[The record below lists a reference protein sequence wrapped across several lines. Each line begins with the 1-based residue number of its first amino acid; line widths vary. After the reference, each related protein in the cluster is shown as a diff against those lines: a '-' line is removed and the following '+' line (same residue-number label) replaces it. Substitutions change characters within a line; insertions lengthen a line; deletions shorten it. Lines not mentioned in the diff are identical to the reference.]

1 MTEEAYVPSARDS
14 SMLVVGAG
22 PGLGLAIARR
32 FGREGYPVALLSRSA
47 HRHDGYLASLRDDGI
62 AAIALTAD
70 VTRPEQLRA
79 AVTAAAERLGPIGAA
94 YYGPGAADP
103 TARPTP
109 ILQTQASEM
118 SDAVHNFV
126 HPALDLTGMLLPGML
141 ERGGGTLL
149 FVAGL
154 GAVVPL
160 PGMGALAV
168 ASAALRTY
176 ALTVNAALA
185 DTGVYAGALVIG
197 GLVEHGDIH
206 RHAVAAAGPAGAA
219 GLPTLDPTAIADTAW
234 ELAARRDRPEETFN
248 ALG

>member
-1 MTEEAYVPSARDS
+1 MSPTEIPSL
-14 SMLVVGAG
+14 LVAGAG

-32 FGREGYPVALLSRSA
+32 FGREGHPVALLSRNT
-47 HRHDGYLASLRDDGI
+47 HRHDDYLASLRDDGI
-62 AAIALTAD
+62 TAIAVAAD
-70 VTRPEQLRA
+70 VTQPEQVRA
-79 AVTAAAERLGPIGAA
+79 AVATATQRLGPVGVA

-103 TARPTP
+103 TARPRP
-109 ILQTQASEM
+109 ILQTQPSDLSEAM
-118 SDAVHNFV
+118 RTFV
-126 HPALDLTGMLLPGML
+126 QPALDLTGVLLPGMI

-160 PGMGALAV
+160 PGLGALAV

-185 DTGVYAGALVIG
+185 GTGVYAGALVIG
-197 GLVEHGDIH
+197 GLIQRGDIH

-219 GLPTLDPTAIADTAW
+219 KLPTLDPTAIADAAW
-234 ELAARRDRPEETFN
+234 QLAARRDRAEATFN